1 MNVPL
6 SFEPFLPL
14 PWLAAVFAIS
24 ALPVLFSLV
33 SLRRGSLLRLA
44 LLGLF
49 LTAFLNPV
57 TVHEQR
63 EPLAATVAIVV
74 DRSQSQTFSHRT
86 RDTDAA
92 LAALQEKLKA
102 YPQFETRI
110 VEAAKP
116 DAADAAPST
125 RLFTALA
132 QALGD
137 VPPSRIA
144 GAVFITDGQVHDIPQ
159 ETNFP
164 APVNALIS
172 GERDEYDRRIRFA
185 EAPRFGI
192 VGKELALSMMVE
204 DHGPMPPA
212 VAGQTVRVQV
222 VVNGEAATG
231 YDVMPGIPFPFT
243 ITLPHAGKNI
253 VELAAAPVEGEMTA
267 ANNRTAIVVDG
278 IRENLK
284 VLLISG
290 EPHNGLRAW
299 RDLLKSDTGVD
310 LVHFT
315 ILRPPEKQDNT
326 PINQLSLIVFPT
338 TELFVD
344 KIRDFDLVIFDR
356 YQHYNVLPL
365 LYYDYIAQYVK
376 NGGALLMATGPEFA
390 GAATLAATPL
400 VSVLPVQPTG
410 GVIEK
415 PFLPQLT
422 APGRK
427 HPVTRGLDGSDTTPP
442 HWGRW
447 LRQIPVKL
455 TREATTLMTGDNGVP
470 LLLLSHTGK
479 GRVGMLL
486 SDQGWLWA
494 RGYEGGGP
502 YAGLYRRLAH
512 WLMKEPE
519 LEEEA
524 LFVDTKGKQLTIRR
538 QSMKDKV
545 EPARIEL
552 PSGKTV
558 DLPLTEDGAGLFTA
572 TIQSDEN
579 GLIRIS
585 HDGKTAVAHI
595 GTLDAPEYGDI
606 ISTTERLDAVATST
620 GGHVLRLHEKPGDSI
635 DIGTITAS
643 QNPQADKSSKRTL
656 VLRETGDTRL
666 VTTERTPLVSG
677 LALLLAGLLLFAA
690 TWWREGK
697 R

>member
-1 MNVPL
+1 MNASL
-6 SFEPFLPL
+6 SFEPFFPL
-14 PWLAAVFAIS
+14 LWLVAVFVTP
-24 ALPVLFSLV
+24 ALIVLANAV

-49 LTAFLNPV
+49 LIALLNPV
-57 TVHEQR
+57 IVYEQR
-63 EPLAATVAIVV
+63 EPLTATVAIVV
-74 DRSQSQTFSHRT
+74 DRSQSQTFGNRT

-92 LAALQEKLKA
+92 LAALQEKLKPW
-102 YPQFETRI
+102 PQFETRI

-116 DAADAAPST
+116 DKGEANPST
-125 RLFTALA
+125 HLFTALD

-159 ETNFP
+159 KTNFP
-164 APVNALIS
+164 APLNALIS
-172 GERDEYDRRIRFA
+172 GGSDEYDRRVRFV

-192 VGKELALSMMVE
+192 VGKELTLSMLVE
-204 DHGPMPPA
+204 DRGTIPPA
-212 VAGQTVRVQV
+212 IAGQPVRVQV
-222 VVNGEAATG
+222 MINGEATAG
-231 YDVMPGIPFPFT
+231 YDVIPGTKLPFT

-253 VELAAAPVEGEMTA
+253 VELLAKPVEGEMMP
-267 ANNRTAIVVDG
+267 ANNSTTLAVDG

-315 ILRPPEKQDNT
+315 IMRPPEKHDNT
-326 PINQLSLIVFPT
+326 PVNELSLIVFPT
-338 TELFVD
+338 TQLFVD
-344 KIRDFDLVIFDR
+344 KIHDFDLVIFDR

-376 NGGALLMATGPEFA
+376 KGGALLMATGPEFA
-390 GAATLAATPL
+390 GATTLAETPL

-410 GVIEK
+410 GIIER

-422 APGRK
+422 AQGRK

-447 LRQIPVKL
+447 LRQIPVKP
-455 TREATTLMTGDNGVP
+455 TREATVLMSGDNGAP

-502 YAGLYRRLAH
+502 YAGLYRRMAH

-524 LFVDTKGKQLTIRR
+524 LFVDTKGQQLTIRR

-545 EPARIEL
+545 QPARVTL
-552 PSGKTV
+552 PSGKNI
-558 DLPLTEDGAGLFTA
+558 DLPLTADGTGLFTA
-572 TIQSDEN
+572 TTQSDEA

-585 HDGKTAVAHI
+585 HDDKMAVAHI

-606 ISTTERLDAVATST
+606 ISTTQLLEPVLAAT
-620 GGHVLRLHEKPGDSI
+620 GGHVLRLHRQAGDNI
-635 DIGTITAS
+635 DIGTITANR
-643 QNPQADKSSKRTL
+643 NPQADTRSL

-666 VTTERTPLVSG
+666 VATERSPLVSG
-677 LALLLAGLLLFAA
+677 FALLLTSLLLFAA
-690 TWWREGK
+690 TWWREG
-697 R
+697 RR